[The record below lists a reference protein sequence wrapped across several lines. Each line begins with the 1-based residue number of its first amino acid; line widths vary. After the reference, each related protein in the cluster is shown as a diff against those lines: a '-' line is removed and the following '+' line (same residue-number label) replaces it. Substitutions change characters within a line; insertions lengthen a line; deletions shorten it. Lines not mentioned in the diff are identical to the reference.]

1 MSKLDLKTKITKLT
15 NNPRLYQLMGEY
27 VEMVTVRAFK
37 TETSPAGQPWTPLK
51 PATIKR
57 RQGKRKGRRTN
68 IKMLRDTRALYD
80 SLNLKISSKGA
91 EYGTSL
97 RVGAIHQYGAPRA
110 NIPPRPFMPLDA
122 NGRVLPQH
130 QRKLEQIAKKFILD
144 NMNYPTA

>member
-57 RQGKRKGRRTN
+57 RQRKRKGGAN
-68 IKMLRDTRALYD
+68 IKILRDTRALYD

-110 NIPPRPFMPLDA
+110 NIPPRPFLPLDA

-130 QRKLEQIAKKFILD
+130 QRKLEEIALNFIVN
-144 NMNYPTA
+144 NML